1 MVFDGGNHGL
11 TLQNGEVEITANF
24 DFESCNNHSH
34 DVVVNLPL
42 FTIPDLYLSYYNVE
56 IDQNNGFILSPDRAL
71 VGISS
76 SCAPVT
82 HIDVLDT
89 AANNIQ
95 SIDPHALDYGASV
108 NSILIDADI
117 NMGLS
122 ADFFRNYT
130 GEILVTADEKPESWP
145 DD

>member
-1 MVFDGGNHGL
+1 MCFDGRNHKL
-11 TLQNGEVEITANF
+11 TLQNGGVEITTNF
-24 DFESCNNHSH
+24 DFESCNNHSN

-56 IDQNNGFILSPDRAL
+56 IDQNNGFILSSDRTL

-82 HIDVLDT
+82 HIDILDT

-95 SIDPHALDYGASV
+95 SIDRHALEYGVSV